1 MPRFLI
7 KSGNYIVLT
16 PSTALPGTT
25 LSQRLDTFWFLDP
38 RRKLSIYKEFVEK
51 YYTIL
56 GLAMYDMVFVFM
68 ALISRG
74 MNTWGFHIQDDY
86 PFVYPFVHISYSG
99 SIFMV
104 ILVSFERYL
113 AVCQGTELTIP
124 KAKFYIGVVTIVSV
138 LVNIPSMLVYKWS
151 DGHTKL
157 TDMAC
162 DELFIKYYI
171 TYFLNLTLRFIFPT
185 VSLIGF
191 NVLIYQKVN
200 DIAYYF
206 C

>member
-1 MPRFLI
+1 
-7 KSGNYIVLT
+7 
-16 PSTALPGTT
+16 
-25 LSQRLDTFWFLDP
+25 
-38 RRKLSIYKEFVEK
+38 
-51 YYTIL
+51 
-56 GLAMYDMVFVFM
+56 MVFVFM

-74 MNTWGFHIQDDY
+74 MNTWGFDIFDDY
-86 PFVYPFVHISYSG
+86 PFVYPFLHISYSG

-124 KAKFYIGVVTIVSV
+124 KAKFYIGVVTIFSV

-162 DELFIKYYI
+162 DQSFVKNYI
-171 TYFLNLTLRFIFPT
+171 TYFLNLTLQGLRLCFVFLNLVLTDRNIQARFG
-185 VSLIGF
+185 L
-191 NVLIYQKVN
+191 KVVWES
-200 DIAYYF
+200 
-206 C
+206 

>member
-1 MPRFLI
+1 M
-7 KSGNYIVLT
+7 
-16 PSTALPGTT
+16 
-25 LSQRLDTFWFLDP
+25 
-38 RRKLSIYKEFVEK
+38 
-51 YYTIL
+51 IL
-56 GLAMYDMVFVFM
+56 GIAVYDMVLVFM

-74 MNTWGFHIQDDY
+74 MNTWGFDIRDDY
-86 PFVYPFVHISYSG
+86 PFVYPFLHISYTG

-113 AVCQGTELTIP
+113 AVCQGTKLTIP
-124 KAKFYIGVVTIVSV
+124 KAKFYIGIVTLLSI

-157 TDMAC
+157 TKMAC
-162 DELFIKYYI
+162 DEFFVKYYI

-191 NVLIYQKVN
+191 NVLIYLKVN
-200 DIAYYF
+200 DITYSEVPNKSVIFSILFSFWIFPTYTALLGTTRLFYF
-206 C
+206 F

>member
-1 MPRFLI
+1 
-7 KSGNYIVLT
+7 
-16 PSTALPGTT
+16 
-25 LSQRLDTFWFLDP
+25 
-38 RRKLSIYKEFVEK
+38 
-51 YYTIL
+51 
-56 GLAMYDMVFVFM
+56 MVFVFM

-113 AVCQGTELTIP
+113 AVCQGTQLTIP
-124 KAKFYIGVVTIVSV
+124 KAKFYIGVVTIVSI

-151 DGHTKL
+151 EGHTKL

-185 VSLIGF
+185 ISLIGF

-200 DIAYYF
+200 DISRVFLQRQLWIVNYGLSIIATKSSSKNLSNQNKHLCLCCLQYKT
-206 C
+206 